1 MENQFTLDVIG
12 HVHSPFI
19 DKFGIPRQPDL
30 IKNARASIVMTPSF
44 SDINCFHGIE
54 EFSHIWL
61 SFIFHQSLNHQWK
74 PMIRPPRLGGNERV
88 GVFASRAPFRPN
100 NIGLSVVE
108 HFGVRRDKGKLIL
121 DIALPD
127 LVHGTPI
134 VDIKP
139 YIAYADSLPTARS
152 GFAAAAPQKVIT
164 VEFSKESLD
173 DLAQFDTRQKNGVKL
188 RELVEETLALDPRP
202 AYHSTNS
209 TEADARTYKLR
220 LYDVEVHF
228 KVFQSRTP
236 SENSAFTQSDTFALV
251 ERIITQ
257 A

>member
-19 DKFGIPRQPDL
+19 DKFGIPRQPHL
-30 IKNARASIVMTPSF
+30 IKNARASIVMAPSF
-44 SDINCFHGIE
+44 SDINCFRGIE

-139 YIAYADSLPTARS
+139 YIAYADSLPSAKS
-152 GFAAAAPQKVIT
+152 GFADAAPQKSLSVK
-164 VEFSKESLD
+164 FSKESED
-173 DLAQFDTRQKNGVKL
+173 DLVQADNLQQNGVKL
-188 RELVEETLALDPRP
+188 KKLIEETLALDPRP
-202 AYHSTNS
+202 AYHVTSSNQ
-209 TEADARTYKLR
+209 ANARTYKLK

-228 KVFQSRTP
+228 KVV
-236 SENSAFTQSDTFALV
+236 QSDADIENDAFALV
-251 ERIITQ
+251 ERIINL
-257 A
+257 